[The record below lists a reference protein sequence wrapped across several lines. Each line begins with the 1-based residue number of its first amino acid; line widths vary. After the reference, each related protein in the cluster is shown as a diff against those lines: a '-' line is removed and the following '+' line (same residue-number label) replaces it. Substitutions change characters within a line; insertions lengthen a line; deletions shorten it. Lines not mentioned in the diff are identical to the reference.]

1 MLLEVITPYDRE
13 DLADI
18 YTSYRALFARLS
30 EMCEEEGFG
39 QTEIEVLKWESW
51 AEREALLAD
60 PDFDCATRVV
70 LEVDRLTD

>member
-1 MLLEVITPYDRE
+1 MLLEIITPYDRE
-13 DLADI
+13 GLADVHD
-18 YTSYRALFARLS
+18 SYRSLFRSLS

-39 QTEIEVLKWESW
+39 QTEIEVLQWESW